1 MKKFLIVVVIFVIA
15 LIIAKYIA
23 PNEIVHNI
31 ILLVAGSIGGC
42 ILKEDNK

>member
-1 MKKFLIVVVIFVIA
+1 MKKFLVVVVIFIVA

-23 PNEIVHNI
+23 PNEVVHNI
-31 ILLVAGSIGGC
+31 ILLVSGSIGGC